1 MSGESYNPDEFR
13 RSCILRGVAR
23 ARIVD
28 RYISREA
35 KMVYHEDD
43 FITVHRMQEAVRD
56 GIAHSNPLSPARMA
70 RMDEKAKRRG

>member
-1 MSGESYNPDEFR
+1 MSSESYNPEEFR
-13 RSCILRGVAR
+13 QSCILRGVAL
-23 ARIVD
+23 ARTVD

-43 FITVHRMQEAVRD
+43 FIAVHRMQEAIRD

-70 RMDEKAKRRG
+70 RTDEKAKRLG